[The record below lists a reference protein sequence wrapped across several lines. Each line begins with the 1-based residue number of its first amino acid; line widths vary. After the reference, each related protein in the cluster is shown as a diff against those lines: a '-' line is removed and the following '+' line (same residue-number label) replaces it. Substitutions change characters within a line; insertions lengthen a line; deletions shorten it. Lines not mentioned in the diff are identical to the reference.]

1 MHDATDI
8 VTRLQPRLHGIAYR
22 MLGSVADAE
31 DVVQDVWLRWHDTEQ
46 SAVDNPEAWLVAT
59 TTRRAIDRLRSA
71 RAAREHYVGIWLP
84 EPILTSSVPTDAP
97 ATPEQTHARYGD
109 LSVAL
114 LALLERLSPEARAA
128 FLLRDVFDID
138 YPDIAAALGKNEA
151 ACRQI
156 VFRARAQLQDER
168 PRYRVDADAHRRLLE
183 RFVAAMT
190 GGDLDGMKT
199 LLAGTSRLLGDGG
212 GSYPIQNASALISPT
227 FPQGATQYSIATAK
241 LSIGQL
247 GTGSSWF
254 FKPVN
259 ELLTPP
265 ITYVVFE
272 RNTHAIRVYDGATG
286 TFVDTG
292 VLWPDATYFEVKI
305 IVERA
310 TKALRVCLNGATI
323 YTGVAANAHMRLL
336 EFGGLMEGGSNNSTL
351 DVDDVTLDNVNT
363 DGGCTP

>member
-84 EPILTSSVPTDAP
+84 EPILTGSVPTDAP

-156 VFRARAQLQDER
+156 VFRARAQLQDDR

-190 GGDLDGMKT
+190 GGDLDGMKA

-212 GSYPIQNASALISPT
+212 GIVPSMPEPLVGADRIARLFFARTLRNSESLRVEIVPLNGGWGLLRYFDGVLESAQAYESD
-227 FPQGATQYSIATAK
+227 G
-241 LSIGQL
+241 
-247 GTGSSWF
+247 
-254 FKPVN
+254 
-259 ELLTPP
+259 
-265 ITYVVFE
+265 E
-272 RNTHAIRVYDGATG
+272 RIHRVYVQRNPHKLARILRQLAG
-286 TFVDTG
+286 
-292 VLWPDATYFEVKI
+292 DAGRPAI
-305 IVERA
+305 
-310 TKALRVCLNGATI
+310 
-323 YTGVAANAHMRLL
+323 
-336 EFGGLMEGGSNNSTL
+336 
-351 DVDDVTLDNVNT
+351 D
-363 DGGCTP
+363 

>member
-84 EPILTSSVPTDAP
+84 EPILTGSVPTDAP

-128 FLLRDVFDID
+128 FLLRDVFDVD

-156 VFRARAQLQDER
+156 VFRARAQLQDDR

-190 GGDLDGMKT
+190 GGDLDGMKA

-212 GSYPIQNASALISPT
+212 GIVPSMPEPLVGADRIARLFFARTLRNSESLRVEIVPLNGGWGLLRYFDGVLESAQAYESD
-227 FPQGATQYSIATAK
+227 G
-241 LSIGQL
+241 
-247 GTGSSWF
+247 
-254 FKPVN
+254 
-259 ELLTPP
+259 
-265 ITYVVFE
+265 E
-272 RNTHAIRVYDGATG
+272 RIHRVYVQRNPHKLARILRQLAG
-286 TFVDTG
+286 
-292 VLWPDATYFEVKI
+292 DAGRPAI
-305 IVERA
+305 
-310 TKALRVCLNGATI
+310 
-323 YTGVAANAHMRLL
+323 
-336 EFGGLMEGGSNNSTL
+336 
-351 DVDDVTLDNVNT
+351 D
-363 DGGCTP
+363 

>member
-46 SAVDNPEAWLVAT
+46 SAVDNPEAWLVTT

-84 EPILTSSVPTDAP
+84 EPILTGSVPTDAP

-128 FLLRDVFDID
+128 FLLRDVFDVD

-156 VFRARAQLQDER
+156 VFRARAQLQDDR

-190 GGDLDGMKT
+190 GGDLDGMKA

-212 GSYPIQNASALISPT
+212 GIVPSMPEPLVGADRIARLFFARTLRNSESLRVEIVPLNGGWGLLRYFDGVLESAQAYESD
-227 FPQGATQYSIATAK
+227 G
-241 LSIGQL
+241 
-247 GTGSSWF
+247 
-254 FKPVN
+254 
-259 ELLTPP
+259 
-265 ITYVVFE
+265 E
-272 RNTHAIRVYDGATG
+272 RIHRVYVQRNPHKLARILRQLAG
-286 TFVDTG
+286 
-292 VLWPDATYFEVKI
+292 DAGRPAI
-305 IVERA
+305 
-310 TKALRVCLNGATI
+310 
-323 YTGVAANAHMRLL
+323 
-336 EFGGLMEGGSNNSTL
+336 
-351 DVDDVTLDNVNT
+351 D
-363 DGGCTP
+363 

>member
-84 EPILTSSVPTDAP
+84 EPILTGPVPTDAP

-128 FLLRDVFDID
+128 FLLRDVFDVD

-190 GGDLDGMKT
+190 GGDLDGMKA

-212 GSYPIQNASALISPT
+212 GIVPSMPEPLVGADRIARLFFARTLRNKESLHVQIVPLNGGWGLLRYFDGVLESAQAYESD
-227 FPQGATQYSIATAK
+227 G
-241 LSIGQL
+241 
-247 GTGSSWF
+247 
-254 FKPVN
+254 
-259 ELLTPP
+259 
-265 ITYVVFE
+265 E
-272 RNTHAIRVYDGATG
+272 RIHRVYVQRNPHKLARILRQLAG
-286 TFVDTG
+286 
-292 VLWPDATYFEVKI
+292 DAGRPAI
-305 IVERA
+305 
-310 TKALRVCLNGATI
+310 
-323 YTGVAANAHMRLL
+323 
-336 EFGGLMEGGSNNSTL
+336 
-351 DVDDVTLDNVNT
+351 D
-363 DGGCTP
+363 

>member
-190 GGDLDGMKT
+190 GGDLDGMKA

-212 GSYPIQNASALISPT
+212 GIVPSMPEPLVGADRIARLFFARTLRNSESLRVEIVPLNGGWGLLRYFDGVLESAQAYESD
-227 FPQGATQYSIATAK
+227 G
-241 LSIGQL
+241 
-247 GTGSSWF
+247 
-254 FKPVN
+254 
-259 ELLTPP
+259 
-265 ITYVVFE
+265 E
-272 RNTHAIRVYDGATG
+272 RIHRVYVQRNPHKLARILRQLAG
-286 TFVDTG
+286 
-292 VLWPDATYFEVKI
+292 DAGRPAI
-305 IVERA
+305 
-310 TKALRVCLNGATI
+310 
-323 YTGVAANAHMRLL
+323 
-336 EFGGLMEGGSNNSTL
+336 
-351 DVDDVTLDNVNT
+351 D
-363 DGGCTP
+363 

>member
-151 ACRQI
+151 ACRQT

-168 PRYRVDADAHRRLLE
+168 PRYRVDANAHRRLLE

-212 GSYPIQNASALISPT
+212 GIVPSMPEPLVGADRIARLFFARTLRNNESLHVEIVPLNGGWGLLRYFDGVLESAQAYESD
-227 FPQGATQYSIATAK
+227 G
-241 LSIGQL
+241 
-247 GTGSSWF
+247 
-254 FKPVN
+254 
-259 ELLTPP
+259 
-265 ITYVVFE
+265 E
-272 RNTHAIRVYDGATG
+272 RIHRVYVQRNPHKLARILRQLAG
-286 TFVDTG
+286 
-292 VLWPDATYFEVKI
+292 DAGRPAI
-305 IVERA
+305 
-310 TKALRVCLNGATI
+310 
-323 YTGVAANAHMRLL
+323 
-336 EFGGLMEGGSNNSTL
+336 
-351 DVDDVTLDNVNT
+351 D
-363 DGGCTP
+363 